1 VSIRKMTLTL
11 TLPVPPSANT
21 YWRSV
26 IVGGRLRV
34 LVSAKGK
41 AFKHLCH
48 LLAIGQRATVLE
60 GDVAVT
66 GTVYFDSRRRDLD
79 NALKPLLDALAG
91 ACYTNDRQ
99 VAEIHVRREIDR
111 DNPRC
116 EVQVTALPRGS
127 RTPEQA
133 GPA

>member
-1 VSIRKMTLTL
+1 ML

-21 YWRSV
+21 YWRSTV
-26 IVGGRLRV
+26 VAGRVRV
-34 LVSAKGK
+34 LVSAEGR
-41 AFKHLCH
+41 AFRQRCH
-48 LLAIGQRATVLE
+48 LLAIGQRAKVLE

-91 ACYTNDRQ
+91 ACYANDRQ

-116 EVQVTALPRGS
+116 EVQVAALPRGS

>member
-1 VSIRKMTLTL
+1 VTLV
-11 TLPVPPSANT
+11 LPVPPSANT
-21 YWRSV
+21 YWRSTV
-26 IVGGRLRV
+26 VAGRVRV
-34 LVSAKGK
+34 LISTKGR
-41 AFKHLCH
+41 AFKARCH
-48 LLAIGQRATVLE
+48 LLAIGQRATLLE
-60 GDVAVT
+60 GDVVVS

-116 EVQVTALPRGS
+116 EVQVTALNGGRK
-127 RTPEQA
+127 
-133 GPA
+133 